1 MLQDI
6 TGEQGEYLL
15 SSHEIL
21 HSRGYSVSVR
31 SHAFTCVHMRSHAF
45 TFNIL
50 HSDGLDMF
58 IGVDVADHKSHQKSE
73 VNCVVGRGAGP
84 LPGTWWP

>member
-15 SSHEIL
+15 PLNEIL
-21 HSRGYSVSVR
+21 HSRGYSVSD
-31 SHAFTCVHMRSHAF
+31 AF

-50 HSDGLDMF
+50 HSDDLDMF
-58 IGVDVADHKSHQKSE
+58 IGVDVADHKSLQKSE

>member
-15 SSHEIL
+15 PLHEIL
-21 HSRGYSVSVR
+21 HSRGYSVSD
-31 SHAFTCVHMRSHAF
+31 AF

-50 HSDGLDMF
+50 HSDDLDMF
-58 IGVDVADHKSHQKSE
+58 IGVDVADQISSK
-73 VNCVVGRGAGP
+73 V
-84 LPGTWWP
+84 

>member
-31 SHAFTCVHMRSHAF
+31 SHAFT
-45 TFNIL
+45 FNIL
-50 HSDGLDMF
+50 HSDDLDMF

>member
-21 HSRGYSVSVR
+21 HSRSYSVSD
-31 SHAFTCVHMRSHAF
+31 AF

-50 HSDGLDMF
+50 HSDDLDMF